1 MFSSLALT
9 VNGQSELQ
17 TTKYRNMII
26 DLGNGLETNAR
37 LNLPVIGDG
46 PYPAVLLV
54 PGSGATD
61 MNETGGYIH
70 IDNSTG
76 SLVYPSARPFYDIAE
91 FLSERG
97 FVVLQYDKRGIGANA
112 TILDNNVWGNITFD
126 DLARDAQKALD
137 ILLKQPEVDP
147 SKVVLIGHSEG
158 TTIVP
163 RIAINNSD
171 KVGAIVLMGTLAQNL
186 KEIGHDQVMV
196 PVLYAQQVLDHDHN
210 GLISLKEASEDPV
223 FSSLVGNLTSIL
235 TQNLPLANGT
245 GETGEQLGRQ
255 YDKNNDTL
263 ISINDELKPIQI
275 DKLNSFSSVTP
286 GDKCNGLTGP
296 CPIWLNS
303 QFALESNLYIIS
315 KVPSNVSILILQ
327 GENDSDTPIQQA
339 LLLQQ
344 KLTELRHPD
353 HALFTYPNLG
363 HLFYPSSHWVTNVV
377 GPVEKKVLEDLF
389 EWISDTVRNLK

>member
-1 MFSSLALT
+1 MFSALTVCFLFSSLALT
-9 VNGQSELQ
+9 INGQSELQ

-54 PGSGATD
+54 PGSGRTD
-61 MNETGGYIH
+61 MNETGGYIR

-97 FVVLQYDKRGIGANA
+97 FAVLQYDKRGIGANA
-112 TILDNNVWGNITFD
+112 TILDDSVWGNTTFD

-137 ILLKQPEVDP
+137 VLLKQPEVDP

-196 PVLYAQQVLDHDHN
+196 PVLYAVHVLDHDHN
-210 GLISLKEASEDPV
+210 GFISLKEASEDPI

-235 TQNLPLANGT
+235 AQNLPLANGT
-245 GETGEQLGRQ
+245 GGTGG
-255 YDKNNDTL
+255 TAG
-263 ISINDELKPIQI
+263 SPI
-275 DKLNSFSSVTP
+275 
-286 GDKCNGLTGP
+286 
-296 CPIWLNS
+296 
-303 QFALESNLYIIS
+303 
-315 KVPSNVSILILQ
+315 
-327 GENDSDTPIQQA
+327 
-339 LLLQQ
+339 
-344 KLTELRHPD
+344 
-353 HALFTYPNLG
+353 
-363 HLFYPSSHWVTNVV
+363 
-377 GPVEKKVLEDLF
+377 
-389 EWISDTVRNLK
+389 